1 MSYEGNIGLVATGI
15 SNQDGAT
22 QMYLWRMRD
31 YTYEIETRG
40 ASSSNYIGTERF
52 NETPFKVAL
61 KKFEKKVGEVKLW

>member
-1 MSYEGNIGLVATGI
+1 MSYEGNLGLVATGI

-31 YTYEIETRG
+31 YTYEIEARG
-40 ASSSNYIGTERF
+40 SISDQYKEVF
-52 NETPFKVAL
+52 NETPFEVAL

>member
-31 YTYEIETRG
+31 YTYEIEARG
-40 ASSSNYIGTERF
+40 SISDQYKEVF
-52 NETPFKVAL
+52 NETPFEVAL

>member
-15 SNQDGAT
+15 SNQDVAT

-31 YTYEIETRG
+31 YTYEIQARG
-40 ASSSNYIGTERF
+40 SISDQYKEVF

>member
-31 YTYEIETRG
+31 YTYEIEVRG
-40 ASSSNYIGTERF
+40 SISDQYKEVF